1 MLAEDVAA
9 VGFTTARK
17 LSEQT
22 TDDDDALEVPFWVV
36 LLIVVLVITCL
47 LCGCTCFVIRCFAP
61 EVTQGPAWEHN
72 SFGTRWV
79 RHTGPGDGKAPWV
92 HEASN
97 KSYPGAIPV
106 HDPAN
111 DEYDPNNPKAHRRP
125 ANWQNK
131 GADRGARQ
139 PVLDQL
145 HGLMLGRGGER
156 LPANSG
162 IRQQTAPSDTAHK
175 V

>member
-1 MLAEDVAA
+1 MLAEYVAA
-9 VGFTTARK
+9 LGFTTARK

-22 TDDDDALEVPFWVV
+22 TDDDDGFELPFWVV
-36 LLIVVLVITCL
+36 IVIVVLLLTCL

-61 EVTQGPAWEHN
+61 EATQGPAWEVN

-92 HEASN
+92 HEQSK

-111 DEYDPNNPKAHRRP
+111 DVYDENNPKAHRRP
-125 ANWQNK
+125 ANWQDK

-156 LPANSG
+156 LPADSG
-162 IRQQTAPSDTAHK
+162 IRRQPLDTAHK

>member
-1 MLAEDVAA
+1 MLAEYVAA
-9 VGFTTARK
+9 LGFTTARK

>member
-1 MLAEDVAA
+1 MLAEYVAA
-9 VGFTTARK
+9 LGFTTARK
-17 LSEQT
+17 LSEETT
-22 TDDDDALEVPFWVV
+22 TDDDGFELPFWVV
-36 LLIVVLVITCL
+36 IVIVVLLLTCL

-61 EVTQGPAWEHN
+61 EVTQGPAWEVN

-92 HEASN
+92 HEQSDQ
-97 KSYPGAIPV
+97 SYPGGMPV

-111 DEYDPNNPKAHRRP
+111 DKYDENNPKAHRRP

-131 GADRGARQ
+131 GADRAARQ

-145 HGLMLGRGGER
+145 NGLMLGPGGGR
-156 LPANSG
+156 LSADSG
-162 IRQQTAPSDTAHK
+162 VRRQTASDTAQK
-175 V
+175 A